1 MLTDIPDRPVLQAVP
16 LSAVDSATRA
26 DLLRRYEAQVY
37 GPAFPD
43 AEIREDP
50 DYWLG
55 LLDANPYPPPPQPL
69 IDVLLLVDDDGD
81 VAGGVT
87 IELYREAD
95 AGLLTYISVDARR
108 RGQGLGKRLIAEA
121 RAALDRFG
129 SAHTLMFAE
138 TERLEDAQ
146 DEAERDATILRQRQL
161 AGMGARWVEFDY
173 VMPPLRADTLPHRLH
188 LMMFGGPDRVPAAT
202 VLALLDELARALN
215 TRLDRFDDTRR
226 MAEWLAAASDLPVKP
241 LPASGHD

>member
-1 MLTDIPDRPVLQAVP
+1 MQAVR
-16 LSAVDSATRA
+16 LSTADSATRA
-26 DLLRRYEAQVY
+26 ELLRRYEIQVY

-50 DYWLG
+50 GYWLG
-55 LLDANPYPPPPQPL
+55 LLDADPYPPPPQPL
-69 IDVLLLVDDDGD
+69 IEVLLLVDPAGD

-95 AGLLTYISVDARR
+95 AGLLTYISVGANR

-121 RAALDRFG
+121 RTALNRMG
-129 SAHTLMFAE
+129 SPATLMFAE

-146 DEAERDATILRQRQL
+146 DEAERAATVLRQRQL

-188 LMMFGGPDRVPAAT
+188 LMLFGGPDQVPAST
-202 VLALLDELARALN
+202 VLALLDELARALG
-215 TRLDRFDDTRR
+215 TRLDAFEDTWA
-226 MAEWLAAASDLPVKP
+226 MARSLAAAGLLPVEP
-241 LPASGHD
+241 LPESDRG

>member
-1 MLTDIPDRPVLQAVP
+1 MADRVEKPALQAVR
-16 LSAVDSATRA
+16 LSTATSTARA
-26 DLLRRYEAQVY
+26 ELLRRYETQVY

-50 DYWLG
+50 AYWRG
-55 LLDANPYPPPPQPL
+55 LLDSDPYPPPPQPL
-69 IDVLLLVDDDGD
+69 IEVLLLVDLAGD

-95 AGLLTYISVDARR
+95 AGLLTYISVDANR

-121 RAALDRFG
+121 RAALDRMG
-129 SAHTLMFAE
+129 SSATLMFAE
-138 TERLEDAQ
+138 TERLEDAR
-146 DEAERDATILRQRQL
+146 DEAERAATVLRQRQL

-188 LMMFGGPDRVPAAT
+188 LMLFGGPDQVPAAT
-202 VLALLDELARALN
+202 ILVLLDELARALG
-215 TRLDRFDDTRR
+215 TRLDAFEDTSA
-226 MAEWLAAASDLPVKP
+226 MASWLAGADMLPVKP
-241 LPASGHD
+241 LPEGGRG

>member
-1 MLTDIPDRPVLQAVP
+1 MADRLDRPALQAVR
-16 LSAVDSATRA
+16 LSTADRRTR
-26 DLLRRYEAQVY
+26 DELLQRYETQVY

-43 AEIREDP
+43 AEIREHP
-50 DYWLG
+50 AYWRG
-55 LLDANPYPPPPQPL
+55 LRDADPYPPPPQPL
-69 IDVLLLVDDDGD
+69 IEVLLLVDSAGD

-95 AGLLTYISVDARR
+95 GGLLTYIWVDATR

-121 RAALDRFG
+121 RAALDRLG
-129 SAHTLMFAE
+129 SPATLMFAE

-146 DEAERDATILRQRQL
+146 DEAERAATALRQRQL

-188 LMMFGGPDRVPAAT
+188 LMLFGGPDRVPAAT
-202 VLALLDELARALN
+202 VLTLLDELARALG
-215 TRLDRFDDTRR
+215 TRLDAFEDTRA
-226 MAEWLAAASDLPVKP
+226 MALWLAGAGFLPVKP
-241 LPASGHD
+241 LPEGGRG